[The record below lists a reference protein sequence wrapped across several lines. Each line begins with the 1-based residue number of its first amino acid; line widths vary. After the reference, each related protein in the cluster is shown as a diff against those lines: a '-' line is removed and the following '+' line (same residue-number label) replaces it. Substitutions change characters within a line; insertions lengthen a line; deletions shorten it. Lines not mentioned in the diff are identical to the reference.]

1 MESQRPSSALQTPA
15 PSPSQPGRCPV
26 TMRGFHLQGRG
37 YIITSA
43 NNNRSSFTDCP
54 ILQMKKQTPGGLVA
68 CTRSPSLSG
77 IPAQAVRV
85 QGGSGYWA
93 EDRAWG
99 QRAAGWHMEW
109 TGGVPRATYPSEEA
123 GGHGGAPL
131 EAVLTLGPKGG
142 PGGGSSHPKPILSHS
157 VLS

>member
-1 MESQRPSSALQTPA
+1 
-15 PSPSQPGRCPV
+15 
-26 TMRGFHLQGRG
+26 MRGSE
-37 YIITSA
+37 T
-43 NNNRSSFTDCP
+43 
-54 ILQMKKQTPGGLVA
+54 
-68 CTRSPSLSG
+68 
-77 IPAQAVRV
+77 
-85 QGGSGYWA
+85 GGSSEQERGGHWA
-93 EDRAWG
+93 GR